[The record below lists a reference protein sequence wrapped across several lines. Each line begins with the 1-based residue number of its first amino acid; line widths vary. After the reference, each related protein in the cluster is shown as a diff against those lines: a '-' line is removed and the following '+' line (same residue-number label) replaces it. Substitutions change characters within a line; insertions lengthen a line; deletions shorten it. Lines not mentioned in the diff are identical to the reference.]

1 MGGGSSKLSMPIITR
16 QEAMESFAFPDD
28 LLIDEHLEAVDGF
41 MLFWLML
48 Y

>member
-1 MGGGSSKLSMPIITR
+1 MLNNLTDKIILDYLV